1 MEFLF
6 LRLILAVPTLALAGC
21 ATPPLAAERAQPA
34 AIEKKGG
41 SAERAAFRD
50 CALCPAMTPVE
61 IEGATG
67 ELSFSVYELTWQE
80 YAHSVDLADCPLP
93 NTPYHDDKLTEFT
106 PEVRDT
112 FPMTSLPPD
121 QIGCYLEWL
130 TEMTG
135 YRYRLPTEAEWQAVA
150 EQSYTGTVVIDRP
163 PYEPGYMRD
172 PRGPVRNRIM
182 RRVGGQYHPVTGL
195 FDLFGNAREI
205 VISEKAREGT
215 VMVRGGDD
223 EEKDDFDRVRGHS
236 FIIAK
241 SSGFLN
247 GFRLV
252 RED

>member
-1 MEFLF
+1 MRSHIISFGLF
-6 LRLILAVPTLALAGC
+6 LAGC
-21 ATPPLAAERAQPA
+21 TIAPSAASQADLSTAVNAAPA
-34 AIEKKGG
+34 
-41 SAERAAFRD
+41 SDTTAFRD

-61 IEGATG
+61 IEGATAL
-67 ELSFSVYELTWQE
+67 LSFSVYELTWQE
-80 YAHSVDLADCPLP
+80 YAHSVDLADCPFP

-182 RRVGGQYHPVTGL
+182 RGVGGQYHPVTGL

-223 EEKDDFDRVRGHS
+223 EEKDDFDRIRGHS

-252 RED
+252 REGRTR